1 MNVYFLVE
9 GITEK
14 KIYPRWIARLMPQ
27 LERVATY
34 AEVQQNNYYIFSGG
48 GYPQILDTLL
58 SDAIAEVNEVGK
70 YDYLVVALDADEVT
84 VDERQEEVRNK
95 IAEKALKLEISCQ
108 LQVIIQSRCMETW
121 FMGNQAVFPRNPTQN
136 FRKFFQFYN
145 VALDDPE
152 KMPKPDWFIDS
163 IGQFHKKYLK
173 EMLREKNINYS
184 EKIPNE
190 VGEPYYLEQL
200 EKRVE
205 NYAEH
210 LKTLQIFLAF
220 CKISSK
226 QSNTL

>member
-9 GITEK
+9 GKTEK
-14 KIYPRWIARLMPQ
+14 KIYPRWIAQLIPQ
-27 LERVATY
+27 LQCVATY
-34 AEVQQNNYYIFSGG
+34 DQVRQNNYYIFSGG
-48 GYPQILDTLL
+48 GYPQILDVHL
-58 SDAIAEVNEVGK
+58 SNAIVEVNEVGK

-84 VDERQEEVRNK
+84 VDERLEEVK
-95 IAEKALKLEISCQ
+95 KEMAKKEELKLEGSCQ
-108 LQVIIQSRCMETW
+108 LQVIIQNRCMETW

-145 VALDDPE
+145 VAQNDPE
-152 KMPKPDWFIDS
+152 AMLKPNEFIGS
-163 IGQFHKKYLK
+163 IAQFHKKYLK
-173 EMLREKNINYS
+173 EMLREKNISYS

-190 VGEPYYLEQL
+190 VGEPHYLEQL

-220 CKISSK
+220 CKTLSK
-226 QSNTL
+226 